1 MKTMNRKK
9 AQRKVN
15 RVLRELN
22 TNILRDPLWNGRFYV
37 GQVSSTIHPYPDG
50 SGLTGFVRCR
60 FYDLKDGLTKD
71 YWFELIDFT
80 NDFVGHIYWTMN
92 EFIVN
97 ESTAW
102 TKGNPYDERLTVWR
116 TNNSRPPEGKFC
128 RQMPT
133 NNLIFS

>member
-37 GQVSSTIHPYPDG
+37 GQVSSDIHPYPDG
-50 SGLTGFVRCR
+50 SGMTGIVRCR

-71 YWFELIDFT
+71 YWFELLDFT
-80 NDFVGHIYWTMN
+80 NNFVGHIYWTMN

-102 TKGNPYDERLTVWR
+102 TTGNPYDERLTVWR
-116 TNNSRPPEGKFC
+116 TDNSRPSEDKVR
-128 RQMPT
+128 RQLSAI
-133 NNLIFS
+133 NLIFS